1 MNSVIIVKYGDTK
14 IENGIFLTP
23 LQTAKQPIV
32 TYDTRDRNNKYTL
45 IMYDSKAVSPS
56 GNHNHWL
63 IINIPGNSL
72 RRGELNEGIPLL
84 SYKGPSPPS
93 GSGQHIYTFKLYKQN
108 GDLGETVM
116 DENDRIISFNDIKNK
131 IGIQN
136 LTDVSSIYFI
146 SEHTNPN
153 GGSNIKKNKKR
164 NKKTI
169 KKNKKRNKKTIKKN
183 KKGKKSKKSKVT
195 LRQHRQSLKT

>member
-1 MNSVIIVKYGDTK
+1 MNSDIIVKYGDTK
-14 IENGIFLTP
+14 IEDGIFLTP

-32 TYDTRDRNNKYTL
+32 TYDTRDINDKYTL

-63 IINIPGNSL
+63 IINIPGNRL
-72 RRGELNEGIPLL
+72 RRGNLNEGTTLL

-93 GSGQHIYTFKLYKQN
+93 GSGQHIYTFELYKQN

-116 DENDRIISFNDIKNK
+116 DENDRIISFNAIKNK

-136 LTDVSSIYFI
+136 LTDISSIYFI
-146 SEHTNPN
+146 SEHTNLN
-153 GGSNIKKNKKR
+153 GGSNIKKN
-164 NKKTI
+164 I
-169 KKNKKRNKKTIKKN
+169 KRNKKTIKKN

-195 LRQHRQSLKT
+195 LRQRHQSLKT